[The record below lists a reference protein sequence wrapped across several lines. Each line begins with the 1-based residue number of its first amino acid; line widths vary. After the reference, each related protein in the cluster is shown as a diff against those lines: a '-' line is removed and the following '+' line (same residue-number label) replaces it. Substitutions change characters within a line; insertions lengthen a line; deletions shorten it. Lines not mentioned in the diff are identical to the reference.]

1 MTAPPSPFSTIV
13 PTGAVKAIHKR
24 PCGHKAGPAL
34 ADLPGRDRATYAPMS
49 VSLIQQAKRLFAR
62 TCLYGSMHWC
72 LPATLGVPALAMAAT
87 PTWAADANSTTA
99 TQGQSVQAAKPQWY
113 TGSLVSPSGAMTQK
127 GMIAWEPYMTYSQ
140 PVGQF
145 NSNGVSQ
152 PLHPRQKTVSNF
164 TLYKYAITDAISIQL
179 TPVIEYRWKKG
190 NNTSSGLK
198 FGDLPVDLM
207 WRYVDADPKRYIP
220 ALSVFAG
227 MAMPTGDYNRLGRA
241 QDGVGAGTYT
251 FRLALTEQST
261 YTLPGQHELRLRV
274 WSTFRRAV
282 TTAHLHDVTS
292 YGTSAGFKGR
302 AQPGM
307 YGESGFS
314 LEFGINQK
322 WVLALDLARD
332 WSNGSHLRGTTATGK
347 KVDTVASPSGDWL
360 IAPAIEY
367 SWSPRFGIIAGVS
380 TYFAGHNTGFNVS
393 PQIAFNSVF

>member
-1 MTAPPSPFSTIV
+1 MST
-13 PTGAVKAIHKR
+13 
-24 PCGHKAGPAL
+24 L
-34 ADLPGRDRATYAPMS
+34 
-49 VSLIQQAKRLFAR
+49 LIKQAKRLFAR
-62 TCLYGSMHWC
+62 TCLYGSMHWR

-87 PTWAADANSTTA
+87 PTWAADANSTTT
-99 TQGQSVQAAKPQWY
+99 TQTQSEQEAKPQWY
-113 TGSLVSPSGAMTQK
+113 TGSLVSPSGAMTKK

-152 PLHPRQKTVSNF
+152 PMHPRQKAVSNF

-190 NNTSSGLK
+190 DNTSSGLK

-347 KVDTVASPSGDWL
+347 KVDTIAQSSGDWQ

-367 SWSPRFGIIAGVS
+367 NWSPRFGVIAGVS
-380 TYFAGHNTGFNVS
+380 TYFAGHNTGLDVS
-393 PQIAFNSVF
+393 PQVAFNSVF